1 MELYPPVL
9 QALAWRLVD
18 RDIVARESWPGD
30 EANAERAW
38 VLRRLVEGPHGL
50 PFQLACDAWAEA
62 VAEAPV
68 ALDGLSLIAEAT
80 LRLEQCVPRV
90 VNEEGWDQVCRI
102 VDPELLALAHPRI
115 LQLDPADAET
125 AGRLSWPPVLRAH
138 QTVFHDSCSGEL
150 AEVHAHL
157 GGSMPNALLWSLLVF
172 KVLPPESLPPLD
184 AEGLTDS
191 PWVAMILKA
200 RESLAR
206 LACTEPDGLH
216 SSLTAGLVF
225 DQDLDPTLWPFQ
237 GATINQSATL
247 ALLLPERVLLHR
259 ALWRHR
265 RGRLHPKS
273 LSQLAVVV
281 RLRCAFN
288 TLLSQA
294 PGHRGLVQF
303 LSYYDRRSALW
314 ARPVIG
320 GADRGFNVDPAQTL
334 GFELLVESW
343 LADRAD
349 ARGRPASA
357 LDLELRTAL
366 PLRGRETIDLF
377 QALAMGLLRV
387 LRRHRC
393 PTLRVGLIHH
403 TIKLRGRSDGTT
415 ALDEFQR
422 VWYLL
427 QDNSDLR
434 PLLVGLD
441 AAAVE
446 LACPPRTFSAAF
458 AWVREQLDSAL
469 VAGTP
474 IRLGFTFHAGED
486 FRDLLTGI
494 RHVDEAAHLLS
505 MRPGDRLGH
514 ALALSWP
521 VEDFS
526 VARQNAFPTV
536 GDHAL
541 DLCWA
546 AALLSRHEGFGEQAR
561 DARDRLVDL
570 LTQVGAV
577 ARKPLPSIV
586 AAWDLSQ
593 PHPWASPLAAVL
605 DHHKLDVP
613 DPSEVPRAL
622 REDELLDL
630 LGIPEDKRDRIGPR
644 PPRPRAW
651 QTLVDSCQ
659 RLVQDRVL
667 EKGLV
672 IEINPSSNRM
682 VGGFSSIDRLPYTR
696 LSRPG
701 PRVPGQRANLP
712 LAIGTDDA
720 GVFHT
725 SLRREYEMV
734 GQSALAQGYALP
746 DVQAWL
752 DEIRRTGRRVSF
764 IAQCGLSGPE
774 LITLLER
781 IAGEGSDD
789 PG

>member
-1 MELYPPVL
+1 MELYPPIL
-9 QALAWRLVD
+9 QALAWRLVG
-18 RDIVARESWPGD
+18 RDIMARESLPGD
-30 EANAERAW
+30 GPDAERAW
-38 VLRRLVEGPHGL
+38 VLRRLAEGPHGL
-50 PFQLACDAWAEA
+50 PYQLACDAWAEA
-62 VAEAPV
+62 IERAPHP
-68 ALDGLSLIAEAT
+68 LDGLSLISEAT

-115 LQLDPADAET
+115 LLLDPADRET
-125 AGRLSWPPVLRAH
+125 ASRLTWPPVLRAH
-138 QTVFHDSCSGEL
+138 QTVFHASCVEDL

-157 GGSMPNALLWSLLVF
+157 GGSLPNAVLWSLLVAG
-172 KVLPPESLPPLD
+172 VLPPECLAPPD
-184 AEGLTDS
+184 TEEGGDS
-191 PWVAMILKA
+191 PWAAMILETRK
-200 RESLAR
+200 SLGKIAGLDSDR
-206 LACTEPDGLH
+206 LGAA
-216 SSLTAGLVF
+216 LTAGLAF
-225 DQDLDPTLWPFQ
+225 DQDIDPLRWPFQ

-259 ALWRHR
+259 ALWCYR
-265 RGRLHPKS
+265 RKQLPPDGVS
-273 LSQLAVVV
+273 LLADLV
-281 RLRCAFN
+281 RRRCAFN
-288 TLLSQA
+288 ALLSQG
-294 PGHRGLVQF
+294 PGHRGLVRF
-303 LSYYDRRSALW
+303 LSYYERRSALW
-314 ARPVIG
+314 RRPFS
-320 GADRGFNVDPAQTL
+320 GATSRVAQVDPAQTL
-334 GFELLVESW
+334 GFELLFESW
-343 LADRAD
+343 LADREEGGV
-349 ARGRPASA
+349 RRPG
-357 LDLELRTAL
+357 LDLELRTSL

-377 QALAMGLLRV
+377 QAMARGLLRV
-387 LRRHRC
+387 LRRHVC
-393 PTLRVGLIHH
+393 PGLRVGLVHH
-403 TIKLRGRSDGTT
+403 TIKLPGRADGST

-427 QDNSDLR
+427 QANPDLR

-458 AWVREQLDSAL
+458 AWVREQLDGEPVVGA
-469 VAGTP
+469 P

-494 RHVDEAAHLLS
+494 RHVDEAAHLLA

-521 VEDFS
+521 VEDFFI
-526 VARQNAFPTV
+526 ARQSAFPTI

-546 AALLSRHEGFGEQAR
+546 AALLSRHEGLGEQAR

-570 LTQVGAV
+570 LTQVGAT
-577 ARKPLPSIV
+577 ARRPLPSIV
-586 AAWDLSQ
+586 AAWDLNQ
-593 PHPWASPLAAVL
+593 PHPWASPLSSVL
-605 DHHKLDVP
+605 DHRRTDDRGP
-613 DPSEVPRAL
+613 PEVPRAL

-630 LGIPEDKRDRIGPR
+630 LGIPEVKRDRIGPR

-651 QTLVDSCQ
+651 QVLVDSCQ

-701 PRVPGQRANLP
+701 PRAPGQRANLP

-720 GVFHT
+720 GIFHT

-734 GQSALAQGYALP
+734 GQSALAQGYSLP
-746 DVQAWL
+746 DVHAWL
-752 DEIRRTGRRVSF
+752 DEIRRTGRRASF
-764 IAQCGLSGPE
+764 LSPYGRTGPE
-774 LITLLER
+774 LVALLER
-781 IAGEGSDD
+781 IAGGTVDD
-789 PG
+789 LS